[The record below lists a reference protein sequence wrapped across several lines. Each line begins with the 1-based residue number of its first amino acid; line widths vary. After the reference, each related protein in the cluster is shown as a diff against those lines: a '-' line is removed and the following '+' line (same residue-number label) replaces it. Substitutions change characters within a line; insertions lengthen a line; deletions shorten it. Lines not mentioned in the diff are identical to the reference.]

1 MELYRSRG
9 FSEFFQDTFSFI
21 KQNGKHFFR
30 EYFIVNGIFLLVLA
44 VLGYFFT
51 KFYTDFIFGNIL
63 NNKSTTALD
72 DYMNDNFVLFLAILA
87 IFLIVAMVA
96 GIVSYAFPFIYL
108 KLYNHKGGTNFET
121 RDILRSYK
129 SNISKLFIFILC
141 CIAISIPMLILFVI
155 GAFVLTITIIG
166 IMAIPLLVGAFM
178 LFYGMALMEYL
189 EGDKGI
195 WDCFAYSWDLLKS
208 KFWAAVGSVGL
219 FYLIIYI
226 IQNIISIIPYFF
238 GMASMFTTVQ
248 DGSANAQDVGATMTV
263 VMLIVFFLTFFV
275 SAILGNVVQ
284 LNQGVVFYSL
294 KEEKE
299 NINTKSVI
307 DQIGSGE

>member
-1 MELYRSRG
+1 MELYKSRG
-9 FSEFFQDTFSFI
+9 FSEFFQDTFAFI

-30 EYFIVNGIFLLVLA
+30 EYFIINGIFLLVLA

-51 KFYTDFIFGNIL
+51 KFYSDFVFGSIL
-63 NNKSTTALD
+63 NNKSTTLLD
-72 DYMNDNFVLFLAILA
+72 EYLNDNFVLFMAMV
-87 IFLIVAMVA
+87 FVFVIVAIIA

-108 KLYNHKGGTNFET
+108 KLYNHNSGTNFET
-121 RDILRSYK
+121 RDILKAYK
-129 SNISKLFIFILC
+129 ANLGKLFTFILC
-141 CIAISIPMLILFVI
+141 CFLIGIPMLILFSI
-155 GAFVLTITIIG
+155 GALILTVTIIG
-166 IMAIPLLVGAFM
+166 IMALPLLAGAFM

-189 EGDKGI
+189 EGEKGI
-195 WDCFAYSWDLLKS
+195 WECYTYSWELLKS

-219 FYLIIYI
+219 FYLIVYI

-248 DGSANAQDVGATMTV
+248 DGPSHEDLGATMTV
-263 VMLIVFFLTFFV
+263 VMLAIFFLTFFV
-275 SAILGNVVQ
+275 SAVLGNVVQ
-284 LNQGVVFYSL
+284 LNQGIVFYSL
-294 KEEKE
+294 KEDKE